1 MGAFL
6 YKMKNTESN
15 LKKLIDIGR
24 ALSREKNIDFLLEK
38 ILIEAKIISNS
49 DGGTVYLITDDDKK
63 LSFKIIRTDSL
74 NFKWGGSAAPVPDSI
89 YPVKIYQDDGSHNRH
104 NVVSLCAFEGKT
116 INIDD
121 AYTNK
126 K

>member
-1 MGAFL
+1 
-6 YKMKNTESN
+6 MKNVENN

-49 DGGTVYLITDDDKK
+49 DGGTVYLVTDDNKK

-74 NFKWGGSAAPVPDSI
+74 NFKWGGSEEPVPDTF
-89 YPVKIYQDDGSHNRH
+89 YPVKI
-104 NVVSLCAFEGKT
+104 
-116 INIDD
+116 
-121 AYTNK
+121 
-126 K
+126 